1 MPSLRSV
8 ETVAADASGRLL
20 STVIRGVA
28 AVRPARKP
36 LHPRGT
42 VLRARL
48 HRRGTDPV
56 TGVPWIDEAG
66 VNEVVV
72 RVSQAVGFPR
82 WLPDIQGLAVR
93 SDPDGEPGDL
103 LFATTGSG
111 PITRFLLTPSRRLT
125 RPMTTLLP
133 YRAPIGPILLGA
145 RRVDDQRFDLGWARL
160 TGGWHSFA
168 GLVLLPDEHETDTEI
183 SFDPMLNRLPGL
195 EPYDWVRRLRE
206 PSYATARRTRG

>member
-1 MPSLRSV
+1 MPSLRSL
-8 ETVAADASGRLL
+8 ETVAADTSGRLL

-48 HRRGTDPV
+48 HRRGSEPATE
-56 TGVPWIDEAG
+56 VPWIDEVG

-72 RVSQAVGFPR
+72 RISQAIGLPG
-82 WLPDIQGLAVR
+82 WLPDIQGLALR
-93 SDPDGEPGDL
+93 FDPDGDPGDL

-111 PITRFLLTPSRRLT
+111 RLTRFVLTPSLRLT

-133 YRAPIGPILLGA
+133 YRTPIGPILIGA
-145 RRVDDQRFDLGWARL
+145 RRTDDQTFDLSWATL
-160 TGGWHSFA
+160 TGSWRSFA
-168 GLVLLPDEHETDTEI
+168 GLVLLPDEQEADPEI

-206 PSYATARRTRG
+206 PGYLAARRTRG